1 MILLLFISLLSLI
14 SSEGD
19 DADYFEFQKSSSSTT
34 IPTFETTF
42 PSSPTIF
49 TNSDDT
55 IFTIPSTNP
64 TIMTTY
70 PSTNPTLITD
80 SSSIPPKIITDS
92 SSTPKF
98 ITYLSSTNDK
108 SLISDSSINEN
119 NKSYSTST
127 PDESLISDSTEIIE
141 KSSEIKESNIFRTEP
156 SINSVKNS
164 GILLTEFQ
172 TEIESSSK
180 SIYTDTSTNRNSYS
194 TEFTEEK
201 YSINSGSIESESTTG
216 INNKNDISTD
226 KQTENPNYSSNT
238 IYSDYSSDF
247 DTDTNLTNS
256 EIIESESTN
265 DILNKKNDIS
275 TDKQTE
281 SPNYSS
287 NTIYLDNS
295 SDIFK
300 EENLTNSEIIESESN
315 EIYNNTSKDKQTENP
330 NYSSSNTIYTEYTSD
345 MFKEENLTNSEIIE
359 SESIEINNNTSKDK
373 QTENP
378 NYSSNTIYSE
388 YSSDTFKEENL
399 TNSEIIES
407 ESTEIY
413 NNNSQNKQ
421 EENPTYSSNTIYLE
435 HHSDIDKDTNP
446 TNSEIIESEST
457 NEMSTYTN
465 TSQDKQE
472 ENQNYSSNTIYSE
485 YHSDIYTNT
494 NSTNLEITEFE
505 STYAKDNNNDN
516 STGEREEIPNN
527 LTSTIYPEYS
537 SDIFKAENSNPA
549 IIESEWTNDNGTS
562 TNKEAENPNYFSNT
576 TYLEYPSDIDKD
588 TNATNSL
595 IIESESTNEKNNENE
610 TTTNKQEDII
620 VLSTDT
626 FYSPSDID
634 KDTYTNNSEIVDS
647 ESANENNTS
656 INEQTESPNYF
667 SNTTYLIYPSD
678 IDIDI
683 NINSTNLEI
692 IESES
697 TNETNNEKDTP
708 TDKQEDNS
716 YSSSKSIYLEY
727 PSDTDINKD
736 ENPTNSE
743 IAESESQKEEDKTNN
758 TSTNKQ
764 EEIPFYSTNKIY
776 PEYTTNGMNNNT
788 EPIPEHQEATSIA
801 KSTTHIT
808 NRVEHFF
815 FELFIVQ
822 VRLIENKIRIFATVS
837 IKIERAINITISVY
851 LYKTSNIRMLQ
862 ENQVNLTFTLAP
874 QEPGKIFELSQDVP
888 QDNNDR
894 IESVDKVVII
904 PKKTTEF
911 EINYLNND
919 ERILDTSENE
929 KMINNNEMPNFA
941 NTNYNNYQVYNYH
954 IESSTTGCNFDLIS
968 SEQIQESKQEIYL
981 NFSEPWNSDHK
992 LTSHCILS
1000 SQYGK
1005 KIPCS
1010 IGANI
1015 DQPYNLNSYAGN
1027 STGHIYTITP
1037 NQKDKEFQ
1045 LVCKYNSYTN
1055 LKKKSRSISKGII
1068 AMIIILSILFVGAIS
1083 FVVGWIIRKKKV
1095 IPKSVKYFND
1105 SSVYDS
1111 NQNINDSYI
1120 NDV

>member
-1 MILLLFISLLSLI
+1 
-14 SSEGD
+14 
-19 DADYFEFQKSSSSTT
+19 
-34 IPTFETTF
+34 
-42 PSSPTIF
+42 
-49 TNSDDT
+49 
-55 IFTIPSTNP
+55 
-64 TIMTTY
+64 
-70 PSTNPTLITD
+70 
-80 SSSIPPKIITDS
+80 
-92 SSTPKF
+92 
-98 ITYLSSTNDK
+98 
-108 SLISDSSINEN
+108 
-119 NKSYSTST
+119 
-127 PDESLISDSTEIIE
+127 
-141 KSSEIKESNIFRTEP
+141 
-156 SINSVKNS
+156 
-164 GILLTEFQ
+164 
-172 TEIESSSK
+172 
-180 SIYTDTSTNRNSYS
+180 
-194 TEFTEEK
+194 
-201 YSINSGSIESESTTG
+201 
-216 INNKNDISTD
+216 
-226 KQTENPNYSSNT
+226 
-238 IYSDYSSDF
+238 
-247 DTDTNLTNS
+247 
-256 EIIESESTN
+256 
-265 DILNKKNDIS
+265 
-275 TDKQTE
+275 
-281 SPNYSS
+281 
-287 NTIYLDNS
+287 
-295 SDIFK
+295 
-300 EENLTNSEIIESESN
+300 
-315 EIYNNTSKDKQTENP
+315 
-330 NYSSSNTIYTEYTSD
+330 
-345 MFKEENLTNSEIIE
+345 
-359 SESIEINNNTSKDK
+359 
-373 QTENP
+373 
-378 NYSSNTIYSE
+378 
-388 YSSDTFKEENL
+388 
-399 TNSEIIES
+399 
-407 ESTEIY
+407 
-413 NNNSQNKQ
+413 
-421 EENPTYSSNTIYLE
+421 
-435 HHSDIDKDTNP
+435 
-446 TNSEIIESEST
+446 
-457 NEMSTYTN
+457 MSTYTN

-494 NSTNLEITEFE
+494 
-505 STYAKDNNNDN
+505 
-516 STGEREEIPNN
+516 REEIPNN

-788 EPIPEHQEATSIA
+788 EPIPEHQETTSIA

-862 ENQVNLTFTLAP
+862 ENQVNLTFTLDP

-941 NTNYNNYQVYNYH
+941 NTNYNNYQVY
-954 IESSTTGCNFDLIS
+954 
-968 SEQIQESKQEIYL
+968 KQEIYL

-1015 DQPYNLNSYAGN
+1015 DQPYNLNSYVGN

-1095 IPKSVKYFND
+1095 IPKSVKYYND

>member
-34 IPTFETTF
+34 TTIPTFETIF

-55 IFTIPSTNP
+55 IFAIPSTNP

-80 SSSIPPKIITDS
+80 SSSIPPKIITNS

-98 ITYLSSTNDK
+98 ITDLSSTNDK

-300 EENLTNSEIIESESN
+300 EENLTNSEIIESES
-315 EIYNNTSKDKQTENP
+315 
-330 NYSSSNTIYTEYTSD
+330 
-345 MFKEENLTNSEIIE
+345 
-359 SESIEINNNTSKDK
+359 IEINNNTSKDK

-505 STYAKDNNNDN
+505 STYAKDNKNDN
-516 STGEREEIPNN
+516 STGEGEEIPNN

-595 IIESESTNEKNNENE
+595 IIKSESTNEKNNENE
-610 TTTNKQEDII
+610 TTTNKREDII

-788 EPIPEHQEATSIA
+788 EPIPEHQETTSIA

-808 NRVEHFF
+808 NHVEHFF

-911 EINYLNND
+911 EINFLNND

-968 SEQIQESKQEIYL
+968 SERVQGSKQEIYL

-1015 DQPYNLNSYAGN
+1015 DQPYNLNSYAGK

-1083 FVVGWIIRKKKV
+1083 FVVGWFIRKKKV
-1095 IPKSVKYFND
+1095 ISKSVKYFND

>member
-19 DADYFEFQKSSSSTT
+19 DADFKSSSSTT

-55 IFTIPSTNP
+55 IFKIPSTNP

-80 SSSIPPKIITDS
+80 SSSIPPKI
-92 SSTPKF
+92 TPKF
-98 ITYLSSTNDK
+98 ITDLSNTNDK

-180 SIYTDTSTNRNSYS
+180 SISIGAIFSTEFTTDNSLNITDTDTSTNRNSYS

-201 YSINSGSIESESTTG
+201 YPINSGSIESESTTG

-226 KQTENPNYSSNT
+226 KR
-238 IYSDYSSDF
+238 
-247 DTDTNLTNS
+247 
-256 EIIESESTN
+256 
-265 DILNKKNDIS
+265 
-275 TDKQTE
+275 TE

-330 NYSSSNTIYTEYTSD
+330 NYSSSNAIYTEYISD

-494 NSTNLEITEFE
+494 NSINLEITEFE
-505 STYAKDNNNDN
+505 STYAKDNKNDN
-516 STGEREEIPNN
+516 STGEGEEIPNN

-588 TNATNSL
+588 TNATYSL
-595 IIESESTNEKNNENE
+595 IIESESTNEKNNEKE

-743 IAESESQKEEDKTNN
+743 IAESESQKEENKTNN

-788 EPIPEHQEATSIA
+788 EPIPEHQETTSIA

-808 NRVEHFF
+808 NHVEHFF

-822 VRLIENKIRIFATVS
+822 VRLIKNKIRIFATVS

-911 EINYLNND
+911 EINFLNND

-981 NFSEPWNSDHK
+981 NFSESWNRDYK
-992 LTSHCILS
+992 LTAHCILS

-1027 STGHIYTITP
+1027 SIGHIYTITP
-1037 NQKDKEFQ
+1037 NQNDKEFQ

-1083 FVVGWIIRKKKV
+1083 FVVGWIICKKKV

>member
-1 MILLLFISLLSLI
+1 
-14 SSEGD
+14 
-19 DADYFEFQKSSSSTT
+19 
-34 IPTFETTF
+34 
-42 PSSPTIF
+42 
-49 TNSDDT
+49 
-55 IFTIPSTNP
+55 
-64 TIMTTY
+64 
-70 PSTNPTLITD
+70 
-80 SSSIPPKIITDS
+80 
-92 SSTPKF
+92 
-98 ITYLSSTNDK
+98 
-108 SLISDSSINEN
+108 
-119 NKSYSTST
+119 
-127 PDESLISDSTEIIE
+127 
-141 KSSEIKESNIFRTEP
+141 
-156 SINSVKNS
+156 
-164 GILLTEFQ
+164 
-172 TEIESSSK
+172 
-180 SIYTDTSTNRNSYS
+180 
-194 TEFTEEK
+194 
-201 YSINSGSIESESTTG
+201 
-216 INNKNDISTD
+216 
-226 KQTENPNYSSNT
+226 
-238 IYSDYSSDF
+238 
-247 DTDTNLTNS
+247 
-256 EIIESESTN
+256 
-265 DILNKKNDIS
+265 
-275 TDKQTE
+275 
-281 SPNYSS
+281 
-287 NTIYLDNS
+287 
-295 SDIFK
+295 
-300 EENLTNSEIIESESN
+300 
-315 EIYNNTSKDKQTENP
+315 
-330 NYSSSNTIYTEYTSD
+330 
-345 MFKEENLTNSEIIE
+345 
-359 SESIEINNNTSKDK
+359 
-373 QTENP
+373 
-378 NYSSNTIYSE
+378 
-388 YSSDTFKEENL
+388 
-399 TNSEIIES
+399 
-407 ESTEIY
+407 
-413 NNNSQNKQ
+413 
-421 EENPTYSSNTIYLE
+421 
-435 HHSDIDKDTNP
+435 
-446 TNSEIIESEST
+446 
-457 NEMSTYTN
+457 MSTYTN

-505 STYAKDNNNDN
+505 STYAKDNKNDN
-516 STGEREEIPNN
+516 STGEGEEIPNN

-647 ESANENNTS
+647 ESANESNTS

-716 YSSSKSIYLEY
+716 YSSSKSFYLEY
-727 PSDTDINKD
+727 PSDTDINKE

-743 IAESESQKEEDKTNN
+743 IAESESQKEE
-758 TSTNKQ
+758 
-764 EEIPFYSTNKIY
+764 
-776 PEYTTNGMNNNT
+776 NNNT
-788 EPIPEHQEATSIA
+788 EPITEHQETTSIA

-822 VRLIENKIRIFATVS
+822 VRLIKNKIRIFATVS
-837 IKIERAINITISVY
+837 IKIERAIKITISVY

-874 QEPGKIFELSQDVP
+874 QEPGKIFELRQDVP

-941 NTNYNNYQVYNYH
+941 NTNYKNYQVYNYH

-981 NFSEPWNSDHK
+981 NFSESWNSDHK

-1027 STGHIYTITP
+1027 SIGHIYTITP

>member
-1 MILLLFISLLSLI
+1 MSTYTNISQ
-14 SSEGD
+14 D
-19 DADYFEFQKSSSSTT
+19 
-34 IPTFETTF
+34 
-42 PSSPTIF
+42 
-49 TNSDDT
+49 
-55 IFTIPSTNP
+55 
-64 TIMTTY
+64 
-70 PSTNPTLITD
+70 
-80 SSSIPPKIITDS
+80 
-92 SSTPKF
+92 
-98 ITYLSSTNDK
+98 
-108 SLISDSSINEN
+108 
-119 NKSYSTST
+119 
-127 PDESLISDSTEIIE
+127 
-141 KSSEIKESNIFRTEP
+141 
-156 SINSVKNS
+156 
-164 GILLTEFQ
+164 
-172 TEIESSSK
+172 
-180 SIYTDTSTNRNSYS
+180 
-194 TEFTEEK
+194 
-201 YSINSGSIESESTTG
+201 
-216 INNKNDISTD
+216 
-226 KQTENPNYSSNT
+226 
-238 IYSDYSSDF
+238 
-247 DTDTNLTNS
+247 
-256 EIIESESTN
+256 
-265 DILNKKNDIS
+265 
-275 TDKQTE
+275 
-281 SPNYSS
+281 
-287 NTIYLDNS
+287 
-295 SDIFK
+295 
-300 EENLTNSEIIESESN
+300 
-315 EIYNNTSKDKQTENP
+315 
-330 NYSSSNTIYTEYTSD
+330 
-345 MFKEENLTNSEIIE
+345 
-359 SESIEINNNTSKDK
+359 
-373 QTENP
+373 
-378 NYSSNTIYSE
+378 
-388 YSSDTFKEENL
+388 
-399 TNSEIIES
+399 
-407 ESTEIY
+407 
-413 NNNSQNKQ
+413 KQ
-421 EENPTYSSNTIYLE
+421 EENPTYSSNTIYSE
-435 HHSDIDKDTNP
+435 HHSDIDKDINP
-446 TNSEIIESEST
+446 TNS
-457 NEMSTYTN
+457 
-465 TSQDKQE
+465 
-472 ENQNYSSNTIYSE
+472 
-485 YHSDIYTNT
+485 
-494 NSTNLEITEFE
+494 EITEFE
-505 STYAKDNNNDN
+505 STYVKDNKNDN
-516 STGEREEIPNN
+516 STGEGEEIPNN

-647 ESANENNTS
+647 ESASENNTS

-788 EPIPEHQEATSIA
+788 EPIPEHQETTSIA

-808 NRVEHFF
+808 NHVEHFF

-822 VRLIENKIRIFATVS
+822 VRLIKNKIRIFATVS

-862 ENQVNLTFTLAP
+862 ENQVNLTFTLDP

-968 SEQIQESKQEIYL
+968 SERVQGSKQEIYL

-1037 NQKDKEFQ
+1037 NQKGKEFQ

-1083 FVVGWIIRKKKV
+1083 FVVGWIICKKKV

>member
-19 DADYFEFQKSSSSTT
+19 DTNFKLSSSTT
-34 IPTFETTF
+34 IPSSETTP

-49 TNSDDT
+49 TNSDET
-55 IFTIPSTNP
+55 IFTIRSTNP

-98 ITYLSSTNDK
+98 ITDLSSTNDK

-127 PDESLISDSTEIIE
+127 LDESLISDSTEIIE
-141 KSSEIKESNIFRTEP
+141 KSSEIKESNIFSTEP

-180 SIYTDTSTNRNSYS
+180 NISIEAIVSTEFTTDNSLNITDTDTSTYRNSYS

-216 INNKNDISTD
+216 LNNKNDISTD

-295 SDIFK
+295 SDI
-300 EENLTNSEIIESESN
+300 
-315 EIYNNTSKDKQTENP
+315 
-330 NYSSSNTIYTEYTSD
+330 
-345 MFKEENLTNSEIIE
+345 FKEENLTNSEIIE

-505 STYAKDNNNDN
+505 STYAKDNKNDN

-697 TNETNNEKDTP
+697 TNEANNEKDTP

-716 YSSSKSIYLEY
+716 YSSSQSFYLEY

-743 IAESESQKEEDKTNN
+743 IAESESQKEE
-758 TSTNKQ
+758 
-764 EEIPFYSTNKIY
+764 
-776 PEYTTNGMNNNT
+776 NNNT
-788 EPIPEHQEATSIA
+788 GPIPEHQETTSIA

-822 VRLIENKIRIFATVS
+822 VRLIKNKIRIFATVS
-837 IKIERAINITISVY
+837 IKIERAIKITISVY

-981 NFSEPWNSDHK
+981 NFSESWNRDYK
-992 LTSHCILS
+992 LTAHCILS

-1015 DQPYNLNSYAGN
+1015 DQPYNLNSIAGN

-1083 FVVGWIIRKKKV
+1083 FVVGWIICKKKV